1 MSDMQGG
8 TGSRSHRLLQRCMLP
23 EAGRTRRSPGHTAGA
38 GDAVPASSNRLVFE
52 GVPRL
57 GQPRPHSGAAEV
69 VGMRNEIE
77 LQEAYVRLKALRND
91 LPDAVVL
98 EQHWVTDFHALV
110 EMLADLAGADLR
122 GFVVPDSAIVLCSPL
137 LYETR
142 FVPAKMNVV
151 LAVFERS
158 NA

>member
-77 LQEAYVRLKALRND
+77 LQEAYVRLKALRSEERRVGKECR
-91 LPDAVVL
+91 ARR
-98 EQHWVTDFHALV
+98 T
-110 EMLADLAGADLR
+110 R
-122 GFVVPDSAIVLCSPL
+122 DSYI
-137 LYETR
+137 ENNNTR
-142 FVPAKMNVV
+142 
-151 LAVFERS
+151 
-158 NA
+158 